1 MIYIY
6 IIDNH
11 PEVDRDRILIFQ
23 NSPLS
28 SGNHPEHSIQ
38 EEAAAAAAAAAAAQ
52 EEETGWAA
60 AVSHATDVPT
70 GAWKKHKFNAYI
82 GNRWDL
88 YGFFVAAWSW
98 RLCRGMFFFPNCTQ
112 TWPIWSDPML
122 EVRNLNGHNDMVSRK
137 LNGFWLPCDSS
148 RDQTCGVWVWYLRG
162 SSYSSGLMWT
172 SRHLA
177 QAKNSVEIQSKAS
190 YPLVN

>member
-1 MIYIY
+1 MA
-6 IIDNH
+6 IILNILSRRKQQQLLLRRRRH
-11 PEVDRDRILIFQ
+11 KKRRRDEPLRFHMLRMCRRVLEKNTNSTHILEIDGTFMEFLLQ
-23 NSPLS
+23 L
-28 SGNHPEHSIQ
+28 GVE
-38 EEAAAAAAAAAAAQ
+38 
-52 EEETGWAA
+52 GY
-60 AVSHATDVPT
+60 V
-70 GAWKKHKFNAYI
+70 GA
-82 GNRWDL
+82 
-88 YGFFVAAWSW
+88 
-98 RLCRGMFFFPNCTQ
+98 CFFFPNCTQ

-177 QAKNSVEIQSKAS
+177 QAKN
-190 YPLVN
+190 